1 MTAEAPSKREQ
12 QREERRRQIL
22 GAALTVFSQK
32 GFHAANVSDVAAE
45 AGVSQG
51 TIYWYFES
59 KEELLTAALLWYFV
73 DFGEEALAAI
83 EKCETASEK
92 LRALGRSMEGF
103 ARESEG
109 LFTLF
114 VSWWASSERR
124 DEAGQVWVDLL
135 VQYKDV
141 VVGLIDKGIES
152 GEFAPVDAE
161 QLAWAMMAA
170 YDGLAAYGML
180 VSDLDL
186 ARSSQ
191 SFIEVILRG
200 LRFAE

>member
-12 QREERRRQIL
+12 QRQERRRQIL
-22 GAALTVFSQK
+22 EAALTVFSQK

-51 TIYWYFES
+51 TIYWYFAS

-92 LRALGRSMEGF
+92 LQALGRSMEGF
-103 ARESEG
+103 AGESEG

-124 DEAGQVWVDLL
+124 DEAGQVWLDLL

-141 VVGLIDKGIES
+141 FVGLIDEGVES

-161 QLAWAMMAA
+161 QLAWALMAA

-180 VSDLDL
+180 MPDLGL

-191 SFIEVILRG
+191 AFIEVILKG
-200 LRFAE
+200 LRSAE